1 MSTTPIRVLIV
12 DDHVIVRKGTRAF
25 LEEVDGIEGVGDA
38 ASGQE
43 AIRLAECLRP
53 DVILMDLIM
62 PEMDG
67 VDAIRQIH
75 LLNQDV
81 RVVVVT
87 SFIIEEKLFSAL
99 MAGAQ
104 NYLLKDS
111 LPDELVEKIQQTYRC
126 ESNLHSKIVRRLLNA
141 FADAPPDLSLTS
153 RQTEILELLN
163 TGLKT
168 SEAATQLGIGLTE
181 LRQQLF
187 QILQKLHHLPQQ

>member
-1 MSTTPIRVLIV
+1 MSTIPIRVLIV

-25 LEEVDGIEGVGDA
+25 LEEVDGIEVVGDA

-126 ESNLHSKIVRRLLNA
+126 ESDLHSKIVRRLLNA